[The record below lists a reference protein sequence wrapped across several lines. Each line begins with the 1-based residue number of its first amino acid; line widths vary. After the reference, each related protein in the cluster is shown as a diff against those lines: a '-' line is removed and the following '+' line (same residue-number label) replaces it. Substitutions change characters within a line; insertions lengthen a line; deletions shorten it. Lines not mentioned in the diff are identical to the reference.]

1 MAFSSSYGTWWSIP
15 LELTRRIWIF
25 EEVDKEM
32 EVDEAAQAATTALEE
47 NAPLGNDREP
57 EDAPVDAASGD
68 EATV

>member
-47 NAPLGNDREP
+47 NAP
-57 EDAPVDAASGD
+57 
-68 EATV
+68 